1 MLLILSAILS
11 MSDMLV
17 EAQQVVASGI
27 CSDNNSARLGP
38 GEIKQFDIP
47 PVTTNTFFK
56 IITNITN
63 IIVEIDITVMMT
75 TTSLW
80 KKQGP
85 ALRQRFAQSPLIG
98 ERVKALNFRHRD
110 PDHHCDDDDDDDDD
124 DDCKADD
131 DDNDDSWRDDTVS
144 SR

>member
-1 MLLILSAILS
+1 M
-11 MSDMLV
+11 
-17 EAQQVVASGI
+17 
-27 CSDNNSARLGP
+27 
-38 GEIKQFDIP
+38 
-47 PVTTNTFFK
+47 
-56 IITNITN
+56 
-63 IIVEIDITVMMT
+63 
-75 TTSLW
+75 W
-80 KKQGP
+80 KQGP

-110 PDHHCDDDDDDDDD
+110 PDHHRHDDDD

>member
-38 GEIKQFDIP
+38 VEIKQFEI
-47 PVTTNTFFK
+47 PVTTNTFAK

-110 PDHHCDDDDDDDDD
+110 PDHHCDDDDDD
-124 DDCKADD
+124 CKADD
-131 DDNDDSWRDDTVS
+131 DDNDNSWRDDTVS